1 MKWGNKGNR
10 NHHRP
15 PQGPPATRHLPS
27 SVVKQ
32 PTPTIAKYYMGMEW
46 EGAAGVCYNPV
57 TNGGVRING
66 FIITWL

>member
-1 MKWGNKGNR
+1 MGKKGNSTNSAPR
-10 NHHRP
+10 AR
-15 PQGPPATRHLPS
+15 GATRHLPS

-32 PTPTIAKYYMGMEW
+32 PTPTIAKYYMGGEW